1 MKAEDSSIVMM
12 HGYLCSLKTTIS
24 TALSQRLRIPRIE
37 TKELGHIKTRKE
49 KGARY
54 QLVAEIA
61 EERINGGGSVI
72 LDGTFGKRQ
81 FRDRIY
87 EIAQRTRAKDVLIIR
102 CLCDNEEEV
111 RRRICERAINESI
124 CESEWRN
131 RAHDRLFGDRVYN
144 GTPSLITVDTAN
156 YRVEAKNLNT
166 DFSCE
171 VAQNVHEIMGKLKRS
186 CSRKTKADTLST
198 CHA

>member
-1 MKAEDSSIVMM
+1 MKAKDSNIVMM

-54 QLVAEIA
+54 QLVAELA
-61 EERINGGGSVI
+61 EERIKGGGSVI

-81 FRDRIY
+81 FRNQVY
-87 EIAQRTRAKDVLIIR
+87 QIAQRTRAKDVLIIR
-102 CLCDNEEEV
+102 CLCDNKEEV
-111 RRRICERAINESI
+111 RRRICERGINESI

-131 RAHDRLFGDRVYN
+131 RAHDGLCGDKVYN
-144 GTPSLITVDTAN
+144 GVPSLIAVDTAN

-166 DFSCE
+166 DFSYE
-171 VAQNVHEIMGKLKRS
+171 VAQNLHEMMSDLKRFR
-186 CSRKTKADTLST
+186 SRKTEADILSA

>member
-1 MKAEDSSIVMM
+1 MKAKDSNIVMM

-37 TKELGHIKTRKE
+37 TKELGHIKTKKE

-61 EERINGGGSVI
+61 EERINGGGSII

-81 FRDRIY
+81 FRNHVY
-87 EIAQRTRAKDVLIIR
+87 EIAQRTQAKDVLIIR

-111 RRRICERAINESI
+111 RRRISERGINESI
-124 CESEWRN
+124 CVSEWRN
-131 RAHDRLFGDRVYN
+131 RAHDGLCGDRVYN
-144 GTPSLITVDTAN
+144 GAPSLIAVDTAN

-171 VAQNVHEIMGKLKRS
+171 VAQNVHEIMGELERS
-186 CSRKTKADTLST
+186 CSRKTEADTLGA

>member
-1 MKAEDSSIVMM
+1 MKAKDSTIVMM

-24 TALSQRLRIPRIE
+24 TALTQRLRIQRIE

-54 QLVAEIA
+54 QLVAKLA
-61 EERINGGGSVI
+61 EERIKGGGSII

-81 FRDRIY
+81 FRNQVY
-87 EIAQRTRAKDVLIIR
+87 EIAQRTLAKDVLIIR
-102 CLCDNEEEV
+102 CLCDNKEEV
-111 RRRICERAINESI
+111 RRRIGERGINESI

-131 RAHDRLFGDRVYN
+131 RAHDGLCGDRVYN
-144 GTPSLITVDTAN
+144 DAPSIITVDTAN

-166 DFSCE
+166 DFSSE
-171 VAQNVHEIMGKLKRS
+171 VAQNVHEIMGELKHFH
-186 CSRKTKADTLST
+186 SRKIDEDTLSA
-198 CHA
+198 CYA

>member
-37 TKELGHIKTRKE
+37 TKELGQIKTRKE

-81 FRDRIY
+81 FRDHVY
-87 EIAQRTRAKDVLIIR
+87 EIAQRTVAKDVLIIR

>member
-1 MKAEDSSIVMM
+1 MKAKDSSIVMM

-81 FRDRIY
+81 FRDHVY
-87 EIAQRTRAKDVLIIR
+87 EIAQRTVAKEVLIIR

>member
-1 MKAEDSSIVMM
+1 MQFKDNDFDSVVT
-12 HGYLCSLKTTIS
+12 K
-24 TALSQRLRIPRIE
+24 LRIPRIE

-54 QLVAEIA
+54 QLIAKLA
-61 EERINGGGSVI
+61 EERINGGRSVI

-87 EIAQRTRAKDVLIIR
+87 EIAQRTQAKDVLIIR

-131 RAHDRLFGDRVYN
+131 RAHDGLCGDRVYS
-144 GTPSLITVDTAN
+144 GVPSLIAVDTVN

-166 DFSCE
+166 DFSYK
-171 VAQNVHEIMGKLKRS
+171 VAQNLHEMMSDLKRFR
-186 CSRKTKADTLST
+186 SRKTKTYTLSEYY
-198 CHA
+198 A

>member
-1 MKAEDSSIVMM
+1 MKAKDSSIVMM

-37 TKELGHIKTRKE
+37 TKELGHIKTKKG

-81 FRDRIY
+81 FRNHVY

-102 CLCDNEEEV
+102 CLCDNDEEV
-111 RRRICERAINESI
+111 RRRICERGINESI
-124 CESEWRN
+124 CVSEWRN
-131 RAHDRLFGDRVYN
+131 RAHDGLCGDRVYS
-144 GTPSLITVDTAN
+144 GVPSLITVDTAN
-156 YRVEAKNLNT
+156 YRVDAKNLTT

-171 VAQNVHEIMGKLKRS
+171 VAQNVHEIMGELKRS
-186 CSRKTKADTLST
+186 CSRKTKADTLSA

>member
-24 TALSQRLRIPRIE
+24 TALSQRFRIPRIE
-37 TKELGHIKTRKE
+37 TKELGHIKTKKE

-61 EERINGGGSVI
+61 KERINGGGSII

-81 FRDRIY
+81 FRNHVY

-111 RRRICERAINESI
+111 KRRICERGINESI

-131 RAHDRLFGDRVYN
+131 RAHDGLFGDRAYN

-166 DFSCE
+166 DFSCK
-171 VAQNVHEIMGKLKRS
+171 VAQNLHEMMSDLKRFR
-186 CSRKTKADTLST
+186 SRKTKADTLSA

>member
-1 MKAEDSSIVMM
+1 MQFKDNDFDSVVT
-12 HGYLCSLKTTIS
+12 K
-24 TALSQRLRIPRIE
+24 LRIPRIE

-54 QLVAEIA
+54 QLIAKLA
-61 EERINGGGSVI
+61 EERINGGRSVI

-131 RAHDRLFGDRVYN
+131 RAHDGLCGDRVYS
-144 GTPSLITVDTAN
+144 GVPSLIAVDTVN
-156 YRVEAKNLNT
+156 YRVEAKDLNT
-166 DFSCE
+166 DFSYE
-171 VAQNVHEIMGKLKRS
+171 VAQNLHEMMRDLKRFR
-186 CSRKTKADTLST
+186 SRKTKTYTLSEYY
-198 CHA
+198 A